1 MVNNIIKVVNIQEIN
16 EYTTIRTVEDNQIKL
31 AQKNLRMLN
40 ENTLLPEKML
50 KSAIESWSKNGHI
63 LNSISR
69 TINDYCVSSSI
80 NVIGEYME
88 KYCNEIKFVNL
99 IMNYDDFYSAI
110 ILKEDI
116 NVIWLVIDDASFE
129 NNKKYLKSARVFR
142 RDNNCE
148 FNITIFD
155 KEQIQDMNEQ
165 LESYESYKVIK
176 K

>member
-50 KSAIESWSKNGHI
+50 RSALESWSKNGHI

-80 NVIGEYME
+80 KVIGDYME
-88 KYCNEIKFVNL
+88 EYCNEIKFVNS
-99 IMNYDDFYSAI
+99 IRNYDDFYSAI

-155 KEQIQDMNEQ
+155 KEQIRDMNEQ
-165 LESYESYKVIK
+165 LESYKNYKVITK
-176 K
+176 